1 MTERRKRL
9 ITKFGNPARDQVR
22 LFNDE
27 GEHFLS
33 YETKIATIRGDE
45 VILYNPYWNMY
56 SSTTN
61 YYLLQFLNETS
72 IRDIREKVAGGE
84 YSVL

>member
-1 MTERRKRL
+1 MTERRQRL
-9 ITKFGNPARDQVR
+9 ITKFGNPARDQFRV
-22 LFNDE
+22 FNKE
-27 GEHFLS
+27 GQHFLS

-61 YYLLQFLNETS
+61 FYLLQFLNETS

>member
-1 MTERRKRL
+1 MK
-9 ITKFGNPARDQVR
+9 TKFGNDAKDQFEV
-22 LFNDE
+22 FNEE
-27 GEHFLS
+27 GKHFLS

-45 VILYNPYWNMY
+45 VILYNPYWDMY
-56 SSTTN
+56 SATTN
-61 YYLLQFLNETS
+61 FYLLQFLNETS